1 MMISKVLAETFGLEI
16 RGVDKAKARDT
27 GMRWIDRVGLNGLG
41 TARGTLMGIAAAE
54 LACRQTSDVTDF
66 FLAEDDPVRLPPHP
80 FDTIGANAYMR
91 WKEWQAR
98 LE

>member
-1 MMISKVLAETFGLEI
+1 M
-16 RGVDKAKARDT
+16 
-27 GMRWIDRVGLNGLG
+27 GM
-41 TARGTLMGIAAAE
+41 AAAE
-54 LACRQTSDVTDF
+54 LACGQRSDVTDV
-66 FLAEDDPVRLPPHP
+66 FLAEDEPTKLPPHP

>member
-1 MMISKVLAETFGLEI
+1 MRELEP
-16 RGVDKAKARDT
+16 
-27 GMRWIDRVGLNGLG
+27 GMFSACVCNGLG

-54 LACRQTSDVTDF
+54 LACGQTSDVTDF
-66 FLAEDDPVRLPPHP
+66 FLAEEEPAKLPPHP
-80 FDTIGANAYMR
+80 IDTIGANVYMR